1 MCSPDVA
8 VVGSVRCECFPA
20 VFALERPLTGVLPDV
35 CAENAGRSESLR
47 HKYYYSLYYFTFY
60 SNLPQNMHKDTNT
73 QGYAILLVQNEYT
86 NSPEGVT
93 RPLKKGSHRTR

>member
-1 MCSPDVA
+1 MCVRRMLDA
-8 VVGSVRCECFPA
+8 VKACDINIITVYIV
-20 VFALERPLTGVLPDV
+20 
-35 CAENAGRSESLR
+35 
-47 HKYYYSLYYFTFY
+47 FTFN